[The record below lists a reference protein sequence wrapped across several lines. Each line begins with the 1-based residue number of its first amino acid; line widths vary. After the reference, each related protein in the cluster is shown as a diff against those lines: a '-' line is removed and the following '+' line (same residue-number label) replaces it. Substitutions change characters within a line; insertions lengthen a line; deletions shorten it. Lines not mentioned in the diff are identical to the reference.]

1 MIKVIVEFRAPG
13 LRSENEIINEVF
25 SFNIEEFKHP
35 FPENHLQDGM
45 RKNPRQEDQHLPV
58 MGIEEIIIAKDNN

>member
-1 MIKVIVEFRAPG
+1 MKVIVEFRAPG
-13 LRSENEIINEVF
+13 FRSENEIINEVF

-45 RKNPRQEDQHLPV
+45 RKNPDRRINTYQ
-58 MGIEEIIIAKDNN
+58 